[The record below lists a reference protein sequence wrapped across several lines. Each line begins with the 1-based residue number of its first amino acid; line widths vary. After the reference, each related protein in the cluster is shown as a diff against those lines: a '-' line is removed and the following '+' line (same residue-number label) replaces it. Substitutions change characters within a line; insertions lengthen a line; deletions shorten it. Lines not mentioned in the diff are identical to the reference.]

1 MVVVQRGVGL
11 HPEPGSRDLHPAWIR
26 PWNVGSM
33 CTVHQLLLS
42 AISRCTT
49 AIKGGTYIMK
59 GVVKIA
65 LYRSSDCH
73 VLFIQYRLQHTVACN
88 AREFIKPPKTPP
100 TGSPKTLPTPPTI
113 HRFQSDTCPADTV
126 IHSPIVSAPPLLTVR
141 ISEALLTRKP
151 HFEAVR

>member
-59 GVVKIA
+59 GVVKKA
-65 LYRSSDCH
+65 LYRSSGCY

-88 AREFIKPPKTPP
+88 AREFIKPPKIPLTVPQRRCQHRQQSIASNLIPAEQTPLY
-100 TGSPKTLPTPPTI
+100 TAQLFPPL
-113 HRFQSDTCPADTV
+113 Q
-126 IHSPIVSAPPLLTVR
+126 LLTVK

>member
-1 MVVVQRGVGL
+1 LCKGEVGL
-11 HPEPGSRDLHPAWIR
+11 HPEPGNRDLHPAWIR

-73 VLFIQYRLQHTVACN
+73 ALSIQYRLQHAVCSMKCQRVYQA
-88 AREFIKPPKTPP
+88 PKT
-100 TGSPKTLPTPPTI
+100 TTNGSPKTLPTPPTI
-113 HRFQSDTCPADTV
+113 HRFQSDTCRADTV
-126 IHSPIVSAPPLLTVR
+126 IHSPIISALQLLTVK